1 MRKNLNFTDELAQQI
16 QHYAN
21 RHHNG
26 NFNQAIRE
34 LAEKALKLESNKGE
48 PTNG

>member
-1 MRKNLNFTDELAQQI
+1 MRKQLNFTDELAQQI

-26 NFNQAIRE
+26 NFNQAVRE
-34 LAEKALKLESNKGE
+34 LALKALALESNNGE
-48 PTNG
+48 PNND